1 MISKDCA
8 VGYNS
13 LFLDSISLILQR
25 IKKFLNLTLPYE
37 KELSRNYLL
46 FFFFF
51 FRKVSIYFLIHFL
64 LLLPYRH
71 FPLLKWSVLSIGK
84 YLFLLPSNLITFIY
98 AIAYYSIKI
107 YSQVTI
113 QHISIEVQ

>member
-37 KELSRNYLL
+37 KELSWYYLL
-46 FFFFF
+46 EIFFFLE
-51 FRKVSIYFLIHFL
+51 RRRYFLIHFL
-64 LLLPYRH
+64 LLLE
-71 FPLLKWSVLSIGK
+71 FPTTQMDSIRYWK
-84 YLFLLPSNLITFIY
+84 ISIPTSNLITFIY

-107 YSQVTI
+107 YSHNSAYI
-113 QHISIEVQ
+113 N